1 MADYAAIR
9 DGLKTR
15 LETISALTVVYDNV
29 PDRVVVPCAVVA
41 PGSPIA
47 QYHQSGN
54 DSGAL
59 TQFNFDVIVL
69 VQHWE
74 PNAAQDR
81 IDAVISG
88 AGSVETAIEGN
99 KVLGGAASTWETTQS
114 RGWNQAVLSPK
125 KTSRTS
131 PSTHLSKAVTLRI
144 QPAQSPRK
152 RRNKTWPYTWVTTR
166 ALPSTQSI

>member
-99 KVLGGAASTWETTQS
+99 KVLGGAASTCQVA
-114 RGWNQAVLSPK
+114 RCLDYG
-125 KTSRTS
+125 
-131 PSTHLSKAVTLRI
+131 RI
-144 QPAQSPRK
+144 LVADTEYSGARFTVEVYA
-152 RRNKTWPYTWVTTR
+152 R
-166 ALPSTQSI
+166 

>member
-15 LETISALTVVYDNV
+15 LETISALAVAYDNV

-41 PGSPIA
+41 PGSPVA

-54 DSGAL
+54 DAGQL
-59 TQFNFDVIVL
+59 IQFNFDVVVL

-81 IDAVISG
+81 IDAMISG
-88 AGSVETAIEGN
+88 AGSVQTAIEGDKTLDGN
-99 KVLGGAASTWETTQS
+99 AATVQVI
-114 RGWNQAVLSPK
+114 RCLDYG
-125 KTSRTS
+125 
-131 PSTHLSKAVTLRI
+131 RI
-144 QPAQSPRK
+144 QVADTEYSGARFTVEVLA
-152 RRNKTWPYTWVTTR
+152 R
-166 ALPSTQSI
+166 

>member
-15 LETISALTVVYDNV
+15 LETISALTVVYDTV
-29 PDRVVVPCAVVA
+29 PDRVVVPCAIVA

-59 TQFNFDVIVL
+59 TQFNFDIIVL

-88 AGSVETAIEGN
+88 AGSVETAIEGS
-99 KVLGGAASTWETTQS
+99 KVLGGAASTCQVV
-114 RGWNQAVLSPK
+114 RCLDYG
-125 KTSRTS
+125 
-131 PSTHLSKAVTLRI
+131 RI
-144 QPAQSPRK
+144 LVADTEYSGARFTVEVYA
-152 RRNKTWPYTWVTTR
+152 R
-166 ALPSTQSI
+166 

>member
-59 TQFNFDVIVL
+59 TQFNFDIIVL

-88 AGSVETAIEGN
+88 AESVETAIEGN
-99 KVLGGAASTWETTQS
+99 KVLGGAASTCQVV
-114 RGWNQAVLSPK
+114 RCLDYG
-125 KTSRTS
+125 
-131 PSTHLSKAVTLRI
+131 RI
-144 QPAQSPRK
+144 LVADTEYSGARFTVEVYA
-152 RRNKTWPYTWVTTR
+152 R
-166 ALPSTQSI
+166 

>member
-59 TQFNFDVIVL
+59 TQFNFDIIVL

-99 KVLGGAASTWETTQS
+99 KVLGGAASTCQVV
-114 RGWNQAVLSPK
+114 RCLDYG
-125 KTSRTS
+125 
-131 PSTHLSKAVTLRI
+131 RI
-144 QPAQSPRK
+144 LVADTEYSGARFTVEVYA
-152 RRNKTWPYTWVTTR
+152 R
-166 ALPSTQSI
+166 

>member
-15 LETISALTVVYDNV
+15 LETISALAVVYDTV

-59 TQFNFDVIVL
+59 TQFNFDIIVL

-99 KVLGGAASTWETTQS
+99 KVLGGAASTCQVV
-114 RGWNQAVLSPK
+114 RCLDYG
-125 KTSRTS
+125 
-131 PSTHLSKAVTLRI
+131 RI
-144 QPAQSPRK
+144 LVADTEYSGARFTVEVYA
-152 RRNKTWPYTWVTTR
+152 R
-166 ALPSTQSI
+166 

>member
-59 TQFNFDVIVL
+59 TQFNFDIIVL

-99 KVLGGAASTWETTQS
+99 KVLGGAASTCQVV
-114 RGWNQAVLSPK
+114 RCPDYG
-125 KTSRTS
+125 
-131 PSTHLSKAVTLRI
+131 RI
-144 QPAQSPRK
+144 LVADTEYSGARFTVEVYA
-152 RRNKTWPYTWVTTR
+152 R
-166 ALPSTQSI
+166 